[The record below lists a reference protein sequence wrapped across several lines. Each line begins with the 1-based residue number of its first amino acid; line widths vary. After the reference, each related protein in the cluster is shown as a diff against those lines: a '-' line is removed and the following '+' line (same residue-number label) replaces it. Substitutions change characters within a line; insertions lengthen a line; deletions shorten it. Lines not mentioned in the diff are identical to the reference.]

1 MTLEK
6 MRNFVN
12 DYRRKNSD
20 DSEDGSGK
28 RLQKFYK
35 S

>member
-6 MRNFVN
+6 MRKFVN
-12 DYRRKNSD
+12 DYRKNSD
-20 DSEDGSGK
+20 NSEDGSGK
-28 RLQKFYK
+28 KLEKFYK